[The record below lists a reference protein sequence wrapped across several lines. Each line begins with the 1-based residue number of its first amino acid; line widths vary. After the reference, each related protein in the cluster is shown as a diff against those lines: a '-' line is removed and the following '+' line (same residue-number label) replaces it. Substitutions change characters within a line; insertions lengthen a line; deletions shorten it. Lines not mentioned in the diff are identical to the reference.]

1 MKKNTTRFS
10 GLRNNSLMLFPTFNG
25 IGKDFRENMEG
36 GRLIECSVIG
46 QAVRVIS
53 RERICTLIDCKT
65 QRNVKGKI

>member
-10 GLRNNSLMLFPTFNG
+10 GLRNKSLMLFPTFNG

-46 QAVRVIS
+46 QELYA
-53 RERICTLIDCKT
+53 
-65 QRNVKGKI
+65 